1 MNLRPIARKIPF
13 AKKML
18 TVIKRKRQKYT
29 GPPRAGNKYNIQGN
43 WMYLDD
49 KDSMFLA
56 RDGIFEPI
64 ETNLIKN
71 MVKSNH
77 TVLDIGAHI
86 GYFTII
92 MAKQAK
98 QVYAFEP
105 EPRNFHTLQKNIT
118 LNELANVKL
127 YNRAVAEHNY
137 KTTLH
142 LCHTSSG
149 MHRLYP
155 SKWCKEGTIEVETI
169 SINEII
175 GDADFIKMDIEGA
188 ELGALKGM
196 KKLLEKNGPPIIMEF
211 HPPSI
216 EEYGVKPRAIYD
228 FMKSLGYDMKIP
240 LRNSLPF
247 EELEKIA
254 IENIGINLLCT
265 RN

>member
-13 AKKML
+13 AKKMVR
-18 TVIKRKRQKYT
+18 VIKRQKYK
-29 GPPRAGNKYNIQGN
+29 GPPRDGDKYNIQGN

-56 RDGIFEPI
+56 RDGIFHPI
-64 ETNLIKN
+64 ETKLIKN

-105 EPRNFHTLQKNIT
+105 EQRNFHTLQKNVN
-118 LNELANVKL
+118 LNELSNVKL
-127 YNRAVAEHNY
+127 YNRAVAEHNS
-137 KTTLH
+137 KTKLH

-155 SKWCKEGTIEVETI
+155 SMWCKEGTIEVETI

-175 GDADFIKMDIEGA
+175 KDADFIKMDIEGA

-196 KKLLEKNGPPIIMEF
+196 KKLLEKNGPSIIMEF

-216 EEYGVKPRAIYD
+216 EEYGAKPRAIYD
-228 FMKSLGYDMKIP
+228 FMKSLGYDIKIP
-240 LRNSLPF
+240 QRNSLPF

>member
-18 TVIKRKRQKYT
+18 RVIKRPKY
-29 GPPRAGNKYNIQGN
+29 KIQGN

-56 RDGIFEPI
+56 VFGIFHPI

-105 EPRNFHTLQKNIT
+105 ESRNFHTLQKNVN
-118 LNELANVKL
+118 LNELSNVKL

-137 KTTLH
+137 KTKLH

-155 SKWCKEGTIEVETI
+155 SMYCKEGTIEIETI

-175 GDADFIKMDIEGA
+175 EDADFIKMDIEGA

-196 KKLLEKNGPPIIMEF
+196 KKLLEKNGPSIIMEF

-216 EEYGVKPRAIYD
+216 EEYGAKPRAIYD
-228 FMKSLGYDMKIP
+228 FMKSLGYDIKIP
-240 LRNSLPF
+240 LSNSIHLNSLPF

>member
-18 TVIKRKRQKYT
+18 RVIKRQKYT

-56 RDGIFEPI
+56 RDGIFHPI

-92 MAKQAK
+92 MARQAK

-105 EPRNFHTLQKNIT
+105 EPRNFHTLQKNVN
-118 LNELANVKL
+118 LNELSNVKL

-137 KTTLH
+137 KTKLH

-155 SKWCKEGTIEVETI
+155 SRWCKEGTIEVETI

-175 GDADFIKMDIEGA
+175 EDADFIKMDIEGA

-216 EEYGVKPRAIYD
+216 EEYL
-228 FMKSLGYDMKIP
+228 SLIH
-240 LRNSLPF
+240 
-247 EELEKIA
+247 I
-254 IENIGINLLCT
+254 
-265 RN
+265 